1 MKKILVTGSNGFI
14 GKNLIL
20 KLKGIEDISIVH
32 FNSSQDYTFLAN
44 KIKEVDFIV
53 HLAGKNRSKLEDD
66 FNQNNFELTK
76 FICDLLVKEFK
87 ENKKRIGFL
96 FSSSTKAFVDTPYG
110 KSKAKTE
117 EYIIKQKE
125 LYNLPFYIIRLPN
138 VFGKFCK
145 PNYNSVIATFC
156 HNIINDIPIKIDQA
170 DPLLNLIHID
180 DVVKIIINFVN
191 SFFEKETHITYL
203 KIYPVYKKK
212 VSEIAKL
219 IFKFNDCR
227 KTNQI
232 EEVGNGFKRLLYST
246 FISYFKPHQFS
257 YKLNSYNDIRGGFTE
272 ILKTKNSGQVS
283 FFSVNE
289 NCTRGGHYHDV
300 KNEKFLVL
308 HGKAK
313 FKFVNIF
320 TRESHELIVNS
331 NTLKVVDTVPGWSH
345 NISNIG
351 KGKLLVMIWAN
362 EMFDKDN
369 PDTFKY
375 DMS

>member
-1 MKKILVTGSNGFI
+1 
-14 GKNLIL
+14 
-20 KLKGIEDISIVH
+20 
-32 FNSSQDYTFLAN
+32 
-44 KIKEVDFIV
+44 
-53 HLAGKNRSKLEDD
+53 
-66 FNQNNFELTK
+66 
-76 FICDLLVKEFK
+76 
-87 ENKKRIGFL
+87 
-96 FSSSTKAFVDTPYG
+96 
-110 KSKAKTE
+110 
-117 EYIIKQKE
+117 
-125 LYNLPFYIIRLPN
+125 
-138 VFGKFCK
+138 
-145 PNYNSVIATFC
+145 
-156 HNIINDIPIKIDQA
+156 
-170 DPLLNLIHID
+170 
-180 DVVKIIINFVN
+180 VKIIINFVN
-191 SFFEKETHITYL
+191 SFFEKETHNTYL

>member
-32 FNSSQDYTFLAN
+32 FNSSQNYTFLAN

-125 LYNLPFYIIRLPN
+125 VYNLPFYIIRLPN

-191 SFFEKETHITYL
+191 SFFEKETHNTYL

>member
-1 MKKILVTGSNGFI
+1 MKKILVTGSNGFV

-20 KLKGIEDISIVH
+20 NLNRIKDISIIH
-32 FNSSQDYTFLAN
+32 FNSSQNYKFLED
-44 KIKEVDFIV
+44 KIKEVDFVV
-53 HLAGKNRSKLEDD
+53 HLAGTNRSKFEDD

-76 FICDLLVKEFK
+76 FICDLIVQEFL
-87 ENKKRIGFL
+87 ENEKRIGFL
-96 FSSSTKAFVDTPYG
+96 FSSSTKVFTDTPYG

-117 EYIIKQKE
+117 EYIIKKKE
-125 LYNLPFYIIRLPN
+125 IYNLPFYIIQLPN

-156 HNIINDIPIKIDQA
+156 FNIINDIPIKIDQS

-180 DVVKIIINFVN
+180 DVVKIIVNFIN
-191 SFFEKETHITYL
+191 SFFEKETLNTYL

-212 VSEIAKL
+212 LSEIAKL
-219 IFKFNDCR
+219 IFKFNDLR

-232 EEVGNGFKRLLYST
+232 EEVGTGFKRLLYST

-257 YKLNSYNDIRGGFTE
+257 YKLNSYNDARGDFTE
-272 ILKTKNSGQVS
+272 ILKTKKSGQFS
-283 FFSVNE
+283 FFTVNE

-308 HGKAK
+308 FGKAK

-320 TRESHELIVNS
+320 TDESYELIVS
-331 NTLKVVDTVPGWSH
+331 SETLKVVDTVPGWSH

-375 DMS
+375 DIG